1 MMHLENHVNQYLLIC
16 RECILHFTQ
25 TICGLLSSKH
35 GSDNEHINQL
45 GTEVP
50 TFIVDLHL
58 LARATFQTYDMVV
71 CIMTD

>member
-1 MMHLENHVNQYLLIC
+1 M
-16 RECILHFTQ
+16 
-25 TICGLLSSKH
+25 ICGLLSSKH

-45 GTEVP
+45 GTEVQ